1 MALLDLRGPVPNCGA
16 HRVAWVIL
24 LAADPS
30 GKMGELD
37 QLLGANMAERLI
49 SGDVTPGSSMGVK
62 LHRWSNG
69 RIYPQ
74 HFYQETAKRWREA
87 PHGFAVPKPMR
98 KAA

>member
-1 MALLDLRGPVPNCGA
+1 MPLLDLRGPVPNCGA

-24 LAADPS
+24 LANDPS

-49 SGDVTPGSSMGVK
+49 SGDVQPGSPMGVK

-69 RIYPQ
+69 RIFVQ
-74 HFYQETAKRWREA
+74 HFYQQTPKRWRQP
-87 PHGFAVPKPMR
+87 PHGFVLPKSAQR
-98 KAA
+98 AA

>member
-1 MALLDLRGPVPNCGA
+1 MPLLDLRGPVPNCGA

-24 LAADPS
+24 LAHDPS

-49 SGDVTPGSSMGVK
+49 SGDVTPGLAMGVK

-69 RIYPQ
+69 RIFAK
-74 HFYQETAKRWREA
+74 HFYEETGKRWREA
-87 PHGFAVPKPMR
+87 PHGFVLPRHLR